1 LGVTDRSDRSSDEA
15 LLAGM
20 ATGDERAATE
30 LVRRYQGR
38 VYGLAYSV
46 LGESAGAEE
55 VAQEALLRVW
65 RHAAV
70 FDPRRGAVST
80 WVLTITRNLAIDALR
95 LRRATPVDPDT
106 FSAVPVPVG
115 ERTPEDAAMSAD
127 GVPAVRAALA
137 ALPHE
142 QRRAVVLAA
151 VYGKTAAEISE
162 SERIPLGTAKT
173 RIRAGLLKLRAG
185 LVDDETVGWPTLAGE
200 GSA

>member
-1 LGVTDRSDRSSDEA
+1 MGVGHSSDEA

-20 ATGDERAATE
+20 AAGDERAATE

-46 LGESAGAEE
+46 LFDSAGAEE

-65 RHAAV
+65 KHSAV

-95 LRRATPVDPDT
+95 LRRATPVDPDS
-106 FSAVPVPVG
+106 FSSVPSPAG
-115 ERTPEDAAMSAD
+115 ERTPEDAAMATD

-137 ALPHE
+137 LLPHE

-162 SERIPLGTAKT
+162 SESIPLGTAKT
-173 RIRAGLLKLRAG
+173 RIRAGLIKLRAA
-185 LVDDETVGWPTLAGE
+185 LVDDQTVGPWPSLAAE
-200 GSA
+200 GST

>member
-1 LGVTDRSDRSSDEA
+1 LGVAVDHTSDEG

-20 ATGDERAATE
+20 AAGDERAAAV

-46 LGESAGAEE
+46 LGEAAGAEE
-55 VAQEALLRVW
+55 VAQEAMLRVW
-65 RHAAV
+65 RHASV

-95 LRRATPVDPDT
+95 LRRAAPVDPDT
-106 FSAVPVPVG
+106 FSGLPTPDSD
-115 ERTPEDAAMSAD
+115 RTPEDAAVAMD

-137 ALPHE
+137 SLPDE

-151 VYGKTAAEISE
+151 VYGRTAAEISE
-162 SERIPLGTAKT
+162 TEQIPLGTAKT
-173 RIRAGLLKLRAG
+173 RIRAGLIKLRAA
-185 LVDDETVGWPTLAGE
+185 LVDDATVGRRRTLAGE

>member
-1 LGVTDRSDRSSDEA
+1 MSVDRSSDEA

-20 ATGDERAATE
+20 ASGDEQAATE

-46 LGESAGAEE
+46 LAEPAVAEE

-65 RHAAV
+65 KHAAV

-95 LRRATPVDPDT
+95 LRRSTPVDPDH
-106 FSAVPVPVG
+106 FSNVPAHVG
-115 ERTPEDAAMSAD
+115 ERTPEDAAMAAD

-137 ALPHE
+137 SLPDE

-151 VYGKTAAEISE
+151 VYGKTAVEISE

-173 RIRAGLLKLRAG
+173 RIRAGLLKLRAA
-185 LVDDETVGWPTLAGE
+185 LVDDESVGRWPTLAGE

>member
-106 FSAVPVPVG
+106 FSAVPTPAG

-173 RIRAGLLKLRAG
+173 RIRAGLLKLRAA